1 MNRPLRWTSIA
12 VGLLLAAG
20 CSSTALQQSWKD
32 PAATRILPP
41 GKVLA
46 VAISKNPSIRRAAE
60 DEMVRRI
67 GPAEATASYT
77 LLGEGDLRDLDS
89 AKRKVEGAGFT
100 YAVAMRPV
108 SKSQELNWVPGS
120 PAGYPAPY
128 RGFWGYYGWGWG
140 AYYDPGYVRTD
151 TILQVE
157 TILYSLAED
166 KVIWAGVTKT
176 TNPSNAE
183 KLVREI
189 AAAAAKDMR
198 KLGLLPP
205 K

>member
-1 MNRPLRWTSIA
+1 MNRAAHLVSVA
-12 VGLLLAAG
+12 VVALAVG

-32 PAATRILPP
+32 PGATAILPA

-46 VAISKNPSIRRAAE
+46 VAISKNPALRRAAE
-60 DEMVRRI
+60 DEMVRLI
-67 GPAEATASYT
+67 GPENATASYS
-77 LLGEGDLRDLDS
+77 LLGEGDLRNS
-89 AKRKVEGAGFT
+89 EAARAKVERAGFT
-100 YAVAMRPV
+100 YAFTLRPV
-108 SKSQELNWVPGS
+108 SKSQELSWSPGS
-120 PAGYPAPY
+120 PAAYPRPY

-157 TILYSLAED
+157 TILYSLADD

-176 TNPSNAE
+176 TNPTNAE

-198 KLGLLPP
+198 KQGLLPP